1 MKKVLLISFFAVLTL
16 SCNQNK
22 GNEQEASSTV
32 VSFIKPQGILFSVD
46 DVEPADSL
54 LLTDSTKKVI
64 ENKIGK
70 EIMFMPE
77 EQLNSLIVPCGNN
90 GLIQTLQECYDNHRP
105 LVLTPDIIW
114 LAICQGVS
122 LHINENYDS
131 LKNVIFTENKPDNI
145 RVRNDKLEY
154 SSIHWKDLIDS
165 IANRTKKY
173 TKKDYFSFFV
183 SDFSTT
189 TQVEK
194 TAYQITLLESYKKG
208 FKYVGDS
215 GCGIPS
221 ILIAGNQDDWK
232 TILQKLNMLD
242 LIGLSYWRKNLEPL
256 ILQFIK
262 AAGNNPDPEFW
273 KSIYKNVSEYNAFYI
288 SGWIIKFFPY
298 VKTLDTIGVYDE
310 THEAT
315 KISELLKR
323 NEFLDDNDY
332 MLSTLSTDNFPS
344 GLAKIS
350 IEWNN
355 YFKQETKNIE
365 VYSGFMGIKQYW
377 DKSLEPMISWAIC
390 DENAKIPDYKLVKN
404 KNQNLN
410 HKPDYWSPHIAKR
423 VTDSAIYDIKS
434 FKTQFESIEFIK
446 KIIVD
451 SLQTKGQIN
460 HIDYL
465 NDTIQ
470 FIVFS
475 NGKIGNITL
484 QNSTNPELG
493 AYIGN
498 ILKNLPN
505 DWFPALC
512 RPSEVI
518 DELEYPED
526 FDKIKVRA
534 NSLVKIGI

>member
-1 MKKVLLISFFAVLTL
+1 MKKVFLITFYAILTL
-16 SCNQNK
+16 SCNHKK
-22 GNEQEASSTV
+22 GNEQVTSSTIIPV
-32 VSFIKPQGILFSVD
+32 IKPEGVLFAVD

-54 LLTDSTKKVI
+54 LLTDTAKKVI

-70 EIMFMPE
+70 EIKFMPE
-77 EQLNSLIVPCGNN
+77 EQQNSLIVPCGNN

-131 LKNVIFTENKPDNI
+131 LKNVIFTENKPDTI
-145 RVRNDKLEY
+145 KVRNDSLEY
-154 SSIHWKDLIDS
+154 SSVHWKDLIDS
-165 IANRTKKY
+165 IANRTKQY

-189 TQVEK
+189 TPVEK

-221 ILIAGNQDDWK
+221 ILIAGNQDDWM

-242 LIGLSYWRKNLEPL
+242 LIGLSYWRKNLEPI

-262 AAGNNPDPEFW
+262 ASKDDPDPEFW
-273 KSIYKNVSEYNAFYI
+273 KSIYKNASEYNAFYI

-310 THEAT
+310 TREAT
-315 KISELLKR
+315 KISELLKK

-355 YFKQETKNIE
+355 YFKRETKNIE
-365 VYSGFMGIKQYW
+365 VYSGFMGIKQYE

-390 DENAKIPDYKLVKN
+390 DENAKKPEHKLVKN
-404 KNQNLN
+404 INRNLN

-434 FKTQFESIEFIK
+434 FKTQFESLEFIK

-451 SLQTKGQIN
+451 SLQTNGQIN
-460 HIDYL
+460 NVDYL

-470 FIVFS
+470 FIVFA
-475 NGKIGNITL
+475 NGKIGNVTM
-484 QNSTNPELG
+484 QNSANPELS
-493 AYIGN
+493 AFVGN
-498 ILKNLPN
+498 IIKNLPN

-518 DELEYPED
+518 DELGYPED

-534 NSLVKIGI
+534 NSLVKIGL

>member
-1 MKKVLLISFFAVLTL
+1 MKKVFLITISAILTL
-16 SCNQNK
+16 SCSHNK
-22 GNEQEASSTV
+22 VNEQNTSSV
-32 VSFIKPQGILFSVD
+32 VVPFIKPQGVLFAVD

-54 LLTDSTKKVI
+54 LLTDTTKKVI

-77 EQLNSLIVPCGNN
+77 EQQNSLIVPCGNN

-131 LKNVIFTENKPDNI
+131 LKNVIFTENKPDTI
-145 RVRNDKLEY
+145 KVRNDSLEY
-154 SSIHWKDLIDS
+154 SSVHWKDLIDS
-165 IANRTKKY
+165 IANRTKQY

-189 TQVEK
+189 TPVEK

-221 ILIAGNQDDWK
+221 ILIAGNQDDWM

-242 LIGLSYWRKNLEPL
+242 LIGLSYWRKNLEPI

-262 AAGNNPDPEFW
+262 ASKDDPDPEFW
-273 KSIYKNVSEYNAFYI
+273 KSIYKNASEYNAFYI

-315 KISELLKR
+315 KISELLKK

-355 YFKQETKNIE
+355 YFKRETKNIE
-365 VYSGFMGIKQYW
+365 VYSGFMGIKQYE

-390 DENAKIPDYKLVKN
+390 DENAKKPEHKLVKN
-404 KNQNLN
+404 INRNLN

-434 FKTQFESIEFIK
+434 LK
-446 KIIVD
+446 
-451 SLQTKGQIN
+451 
-460 HIDYL
+460 L
-465 NDTIQ
+465 N
-470 FIVFS
+470 S
-475 NGKIGNITL
+475 K
-484 QNSTNPELG
+484 
-493 AYIGN
+493 A
-498 ILKNLPN
+498 
-505 DWFPALC
+505 
-512 RPSEVI
+512 
-518 DELEYPED
+518 
-526 FDKIKVRA
+526 
-534 NSLVKIGI
+534 